1 MYKNIK
7 TFLWQIYI
15 SHLELAIAI
24 SSVSIVL
31 LAVIM
36 DKFMYLQACPMCIL
50 TRYIFGLVALSATF
64 GVFFKYKIFVNLLII
79 ISSVLGMLLT
89 SRQIYIQN
97 MSVEGLSNLS
107 GCGMP
112 LSTQIEYFGIVEAL
126 KKTISGGPS
135 CAEDG
140 WRFILNFAEWGL
152 LFFLIFVLL
161 SFSKIISTKFL

>member
-7 TFLWQIYI
+7 NFLRKIYI
-15 SHLELAIAI
+15 NHFELAIVI
-24 SSVSIVL
+24 SSVSIIL

-64 GVFFKYKIFVNLLII
+64 GIFFEYKVFGNLLII
-79 ISSVLGMLLT
+79 ISSVFGSLLT

-97 MSVEGLSNLS
+97 MPVEGLSSLS

-140 WRFILNFAEWGL
+140 WRFLLNFAEWGL
-152 LFFLIFVLL
+152 LFFLIFILL
-161 SFSKIISTKFL
+161 SSSKIISAKFL

>member
-7 TFLWQIYI
+7 NFLRKIYI
-15 SHLELAIAI
+15 NHFELAIVI
-24 SSVSIVL
+24 SSVSIIL

-64 GVFFKYKIFVNLLII
+64 GIFFEYKVFGNLLII
-79 ISSVLGMLLT
+79 ISSVFGALLT

-97 MSVEGLSNLS
+97 MHVEGLSSLS

-140 WRFILNFAEWGL
+140 WRFLLNFAEWGL
-152 LFFLIFVLL
+152 LFFLIFILL
-161 SFSKIISTKFL
+161 SFSRIISVKFL